1 MENRY
6 FSEAED
12 RAFTSLVL
20 EYNSIEDCRD
30 ERRIRLENIIRERTS
45 VLLYLIPMRNL
56 YLKEEDAGGFFLDI
70 QKDIGW
76 IISSFRI
83 SGLTYNGY
91 LTQICRYRV
100 MRYTRRISR
109 ARSLDSAL
117 VFSDMTMH
125 EPSAKERCIPYS
137 APSPNEDL
145 SSMDLGAVARLMI
158 RRQGPIAGRFNEKEE
173 VLTRLL
179 QKPIKRRQFIS
190 YLLSLPETETP
201 GFIASVSRTMRI
213 DHDTA
218 SRFYVLRHEH
228 LRQANEESIAALEL
242 VVGRHWKVLSRMRKA
257 IWAETD
263 EEKRMLLRKRYS
275 NLFEVYGRRRRDLMK
290 AHCGMTHKAIAGVL
304 GISRSAVTYDI
315 RIMKDTLT
323 RISQIR

>member
-20 EYNSIEDCRD
+20 EYNSMEDCRD

-158 RRQGPIAGRFNEKEE
+158 RRQGPIAGRLNEKEE

-201 GFIASVSRTMRI
+201 GFIAGVSRLLRTDI
-213 DHDTA
+213 GTT
-218 SRFYVLRHEH
+218 SRFYVLRHEW
-228 LRQANEESIAALEL
+228 LRNRNGKTVDSLEML
-242 VVGRHWKVLSRMRKA
+242 TGRHWKIMMKLRRAIHIEPEDMKRRELRCRYTRLSTALDRRQSELRHA
-257 IWAETD
+257 RSGLAHSEIAE
-263 EEKRMLLRKRYS
+263 L
-275 NLFEVYGRRRRDLMK
+275 V
-290 AHCGMTHKAIAGVL
+290 GV
-304 GISRSAVTYDI
+304 SRSAVSADI
-315 RIMKDTLT
+315 RTIRDSIEQL
-323 RISQIR
+323 ISTV